1 MRCQF
6 DVAHGP
12 TCYCH
17 RPGTISFKYGTKSDA
32 RMLCLNHWHH
42 EDMRLHH
49 PKLWTAYLA
58 TNLLASDAAEFRAQA
73 EAFVD

>member
-1 MRCQF
+1 MRCEF

-17 RPGTISFKYGTKSDA
+17 RPGTSEFNYGGVK

-49 PKLWTAYLA
+49 PKLWNAYLK
-58 TNLLASDAAEFRAQA
+58 TDLLAQEAAEFRAQY
-73 EAFVD
+73 EAYID